1 MMTSYF
7 GIIPGLPAYTSRSR
21 PAPDALVYLGLTV
34 IPLQVDLFLNA
45 LLSEDVMTAAYTL
58 IESEA
63 PQ

>member
-1 MMTSYF
+1 
-7 GIIPGLPAYTSRSR
+7 
-21 PAPDALVYLGLTV
+21 LVYLGLTV

-63 PQ
+63 PQYPPQIVKGDIRVRSAAQYSK